1 MHMIVTTAS
10 TVTNG
15 AIITIVA
22 SVVMV
27 TIGTCVTRVIAVPKD
42 AYLK

>member
-1 MHMIVTTAS
+1 MHTIVTTAS
-10 TVTNG
+10 TVPIG
-15 AIITIVA
+15 AIIAIIA
-22 SVVMV
+22 SAVMV